1 MTFSGKSPIG
11 FREASGNG
19 DSFSAWNPAT
29 GQTIDPIFYSATSK
43 ETDEAVKLAAAAFP
57 AYSRISNTARAAF
70 LRRIATRI
78 EAITEALVERAH
90 LETALP
96 KPRLTSETGR
106 TCGQLRLFASV
117 VEEDSW
123 AGARIDRADPNRKPL
138 AKPDVRSML
147 HPIGP
152 VVVFGASNFPLAF
165 SVAGGD
171 TASALAA
178 GNPVIFKAHAAHP
191 GTSELVARAIIESI
205 REENLPEGVFSLLF
219 DSGNA
224 VGAQL
229 VQHPLVKAGGF
240 TGSIAGGRALMNLAA
255 ARPEPIPFYAEMGST
270 NPVFLLPGALAS
282 RGKEIAGQL
291 HGSITLGSGQFCTK
305 PGLVFVPQS
314 KEANEFAAELQSK
327 SGQSQKFTLLT
338 GGISSAYRREIEKRK
353 KHGGGVAVL
362 AEGEQ
367 PGSDP
372 AFLAGA
378 VVFQTDAK
386 TFAANPD
393 LSSELFGP
401 STLLIQCADREQ
413 IIDAARNLG
422 GHLTA
427 TIQGT
432 EKDLEDFADLVEI
445 LKNKVGRIVFNGYP
459 TGVEVNHAMVHGG
472 PYPASSDSRTTS
484 VGTMAI
490 LRFARPVCYQDFPD
504 AALPDALKNAN
515 PRGIWRMIDGEL
527 TRQPL

>member
-1 MTFSGKSPIG
+1 MIG

-29 GQTIDPIFYSATSK
+29 GGKIEPTFYSATTN
-43 ETDEAVKLAAAAFP
+43 EADDAVKLAAAAFP
-57 AYSRISNTARAAF
+57 AYSRISHTARAAF
-70 LRRIATRI
+70 LRRIASRI

-90 LETALP
+90 IETALP

-106 TCGQLRLFASV
+106 TCGQLRLFANV
-117 VEEDSW
+117 VEEYSW
-123 AGARIDRADPNRKPL
+123 VGARIDRADPNRKPL

-178 GNPVIFKAHAAHP
+178 GNPVIFKAHPAHP
-191 GTSELVARAIIESI
+191 GTSEIVARAIVESV

-224 VGAQL
+224 IGAQL

-240 TGSIAGGRALMNLAA
+240 TGSTAGGRALMNLAST
-255 ARPEPIPFYAEMGST
+255 RPEPIPFYAEMGST

-291 HGSITLGSGQFCTK
+291 HGSFTLGSGQFCTK

-314 KEANEFAAELQSK
+314 KEATGFATEFQSK
-327 SGQSQKFTLLT
+327 SGQSQKFALLT
-338 GGISSAYRREIEKRK
+338 GGISAAYRHQTDNRR

-367 PGSDP
+367 PTSEA

-393 LSSELFGP
+393 LAAEVFGP
-401 STLLIQCADREQ
+401 TTLLVQCANREQ
-413 IIDAARNLG
+413 IIDAAQNLG

-427 TIQGT
+427 TIHGT

-445 LKNKVGRIVFNGYP
+445 LKSKVGRILFNGYP

-490 LRFARPVCYQDFPD
+490 FRFARPVCYQDFPD
-504 AALPDALKNAN
+504 AALPDALKSAN
-515 PRGIWRMIDGEL
+515 PHGIWRMIDGEL